1 MSVRIRNI
9 VSLDRHMRE
18 IVHGASIT
26 LGIRLVTGVLIFG
39 LNIVVARTLGA
50 HQAGLFFLALTV
62 ITIAGVLGRLGLDSA
77 VVRFVASAAVS
88 GRWDRVKGVARYA
101 ILVTLGAS
109 LTLAAAVALSAGWMA
124 ESVFRKPTLTAP
136 LMWMSLAIVP
146 FALHQLG
153 AQLLKGLKR
162 IFFSQIAL
170 AILPAAAIPAV
181 LLLGNR
187 FGTSG
192 AAAGYAAAAGFAVLI
207 TLLLW
212 RVALHGRS
220 GRAVL
225 EQRSELMDAARP
237 LFALAALNLVM
248 SWSASFLVGVWRP
261 ASDVALY
268 NVAHRTAF
276 LTTLMLTSVNSI
288 AAPKFAELYHTR
300 NLEALGATARDSARM
315 MVVLALPVL
324 LAFVVFPGFVMGLFG
339 PEFEVGA
346 SVLVILALGQFVNVS
361 TGSVG
366 FVLIMTGRE
375 RMARNNAA
383 VAASVN
389 IVLQVLLIPRLGAVG
404 AAIATA
410 VSVALLNLTAAY
422 LVHRSLGIWTLP
434 VRLGRHK

>member
-1 MSVRIRNI
+1 
-9 VSLDRHMRE
+9 MRE

>member
-1 MSVRIRNI
+1 MRIRNI
-9 VSLDRHMRE
+9 VPLDRHMRE

-50 HQAGLFFLALTV
+50 HGAGLFFLALTV
-62 ITIAGVLGRLGLDSA
+62 ITIAGVLGRLGLDAA

-88 GRWDRVKGVARYA
+88 GRWDRVKGVGRHA

-109 LTLAAAVALSAGWMA
+109 LILAAAVTLSAGWMA
-124 ESVFRKPTLTAP
+124 ESVFRKPDLTAP

-162 IFFSQIAL
+162 IFFSQITL

-181 LLLGNR
+181 LL
-187 FGTSG
+187 FGRRYGTPG
-192 AAAGYAAAAGFAVLI
+192 AAAGYAAAAGFAVLVS
-207 TLLLW
+207 LFLW
-212 RVALHGRS
+212 RAALHGRS
-220 GRAVL
+220 GQAVL

-300 NLEALGATARDSARM
+300 DLEALGATARNSARM

-324 LAFVVFPGFVMGLFG
+324 LTFVLVPGFVMGLFG

-383 VAASVN
+383 VAAGVN
-389 IVLQVLLIPRLGAVG
+389 IVLQVLLIPRFGAVG

-434 VRLGRHK
+434 VRLQRHE

>member
-153 AQLLKGLKR
+153 AQLLKGMKR
-162 IFFSQIAL
+162 IFFSQITL

-225 EQRSELMDAARP
+225 ERS
-237 LFALAALNLVM
+237 
-248 SWSASFLVGVWRP
+248 
-261 ASDVALY
+261 
-268 NVAHRTAF
+268 
-276 LTTLMLTSVNSI
+276 
-288 AAPKFAELYHTR
+288 
-300 NLEALGATARDSARM
+300 
-315 MVVLALPVL
+315 
-324 LAFVVFPGFVMGLFG
+324 
-339 PEFEVGA
+339 
-346 SVLVILALGQFVNVS
+346 
-361 TGSVG
+361 
-366 FVLIMTGRE
+366 
-375 RMARNNAA
+375 
-383 VAASVN
+383 
-389 IVLQVLLIPRLGAVG
+389 
-404 AAIATA
+404 
-410 VSVALLNLTAAY
+410 
-422 LVHRSLGIWTLP
+422 
-434 VRLGRHK
+434 